1 MDEDTRRR
9 VTQTR
14 DNDDAKRQATQQTVN
29 NMLVIAKRS
38 GQTEPENDRVK
49 RQVETHLG
57 EPVNVIPY
65 LPTAAVDVMDARA
78 QAVQDNARIAEV
90 QTTTFATGSSDF
102 DRLAEVTGER
112 TGPVEYS
119 IATPRGRTL
128 EREPKRTRRETNNT
142 IRGALATIAADKRKT
157 APENVD
163 SDAPPKV
170 RKSARTQNNF
180 SRELTADEI
189 LDFKLKTKPSK
200 TIVSKDKKVRK
211 TIEKDKRTASETI
224 VAKDKEKPLAIGD
237 TKVSK
242 GPSTNNAPKIS
253 QATKEEQVI
262 SPKEMQF
269 WQDLETKQII
279 EKIIAEFPRHK
290 KKDTLSKMR
299 KPTLLK
305 YAMKLEES
313 RNKVGQRNRAVRV
326 K

>member
-1 MDEDTRRR
+1 
-9 VTQTR
+9 
-14 DNDDAKRQATQQTVN
+14 
-29 NMLVIAKRS
+29 
-38 GQTEPENDRVK
+38 
-49 RQVETHLG
+49 
-57 EPVNVIPY
+57 
-65 LPTAAVDVMDARA
+65 
-78 QAVQDNARIAEV
+78 
-90 QTTTFATGSSDF
+90 
-102 DRLAEVTGER
+102 
-112 TGPVEYS
+112 
-119 IATPRGRTL
+119 
-128 EREPKRTRRETNNT
+128 
-142 IRGALATIAADKRKT
+142 
-157 APENVD
+157 
-163 SDAPPKV
+163 
-170 RKSARTQNNF
+170 
-180 SRELTADEI
+180 LTADEI

-211 TIEKDKRTASETI
+211 TIKKDRRTADEILDAMLVAKASETI

-237 TKVSK
+237 SKMSK